1 MAKVSIPWDDGSGD
15 NFYIDYMGIQGS
27 SESLISSDTNLTG
40 VERRKTL
47 VFRTTKAPVTS
58 AQQAEAYLTVV
69 QRTDSLIVAM
79 FEGVVSIYDDMKA
92 GYKIDEAQYLRTQ
105 LEGYMKTS
113 EDEKIQL
120 KEE

>member
-15 NFYIDYMGIQGS
+15 NFYIDYTGIQGS

>member
-15 NFYIDYMGIQGS
+15 NFYIDYTGIGGS
-27 SESLISSDTNLTG
+27 SESIITSDTNLTG

-47 VFRTTKAPVTS
+47 VFRTTTTIVATAK
-58 AQQAEAYLTVV
+58 QAEAYLTVV
-69 QRTDSLIVAM
+69 QMTDSLIVAM
-79 FEGVVSIYDDMKA
+79 FEGVVSIYSGMKA
-92 GYKIDEAQYLRTQ
+92 GYKTDEAQYLRTQ
-105 LEGYMKTS
+105 LDGYMKTS